1 GHSRFPVYN
10 RSPDDIVGILHVKE
24 LLVELAKGDESQR
37 LGWPQLLR
45 KPFFVPETK
54 PVDDLLQEFQR
65 SHNHIAVVLDE
76 YGGVSGI
83 VTIEDV
89 LEEIVGEI
97 ADEHDE
103 ALIDGIKTLDE
114 HSAEAL
120 AKVRIHEINERLGL
134 SLPENENYDTIG
146 GFVFHELGRIPN
158 VGEELTWHDV
168 RIKVLDATRRRID
181 RVKIQVLS
189 RPQPAA

>member
-1 GHSRFPVYN
+1 
-10 RSPDDIVGILHVKE
+10 
-24 LLVELAKGDESQR
+24 
-37 LGWPQLLR
+37 LR

-54 PVDDLLQEFQR
+54 PVDDLLQEFLR

-120 AKVRIHEINERLGL
+120 ANVRIHEINERLGL

-158 VGEELTWHDV
+158 VGEELTWHGV
-168 RIKVLDATRRRID
+168 RIKVLDATRRRIG
-181 RVKIQVLS
+181 RVRIQVLS
-189 RPQPAA
+189 QPQPAA